1 MVLFTH
7 LKKRRIS
14 QRGAGTKYYI
24 NCSYYSENAD
34 SIQTNTLIRNTNHV
48 AILKSIITDDIIPK
62 KNKHIVV
69 KIMRSNKSSDHEFQI
84 GQQLY
89 ENKLIGFIQY
99 ICLFSCYDT
108 TNENNIEISAR
119 EPVAKIDTKICQGE
133 HNEKNLK
140 KVLVMP
146 YIQSGSV
153 EDFSWNVGNVHI
165 LKNLLIQAVLAL
177 YVAYDAIGFLHG
189 DLHLGNILC
198 KETKRRTLVY
208 KSQNVGVGFTA
219 PLVTYK
225 PRSSVDVTDLRSVK
239 STDDEITIKTEG
251 YKVVIMDFEKSETRV
266 EKNELS
272 NVSFWNNIYMMLQ
285 RVNTLSPNHGVR
297 LQWENDEIIQFVKEA
312 RKRKYPCEREH
323 VIKLQEMMNKSVFD
337 FFEVREYKYD
347 PDDV

>member
-1 MVLFTH
+1 
-7 LKKRRIS
+7 
-14 QRGAGTKYYI
+14 
-24 NCSYYSENAD
+24 
-34 SIQTNTLIRNTNHV
+34 
-48 AILKSIITDDIIPK
+48 
-62 KNKHIVV
+62 
-69 KIMRSNKSSDHEFQI
+69 MRSNKSSDHEFQI

-89 ENKLIGFIQY
+89 ENKLLGFIQC

-108 TNENNIEISAR
+108 TNENNFEISAR

-146 YIQSGSV
+146 YIQGGSV

-208 KSQNVGVGFTA
+208 KSQNVG
-219 PLVTYK
+219 
-225 PRSSVDVTDLRSVK
+225 
-239 STDDEITIKTEG
+239 EITIKTEG

-266 EKNELS
+266 EKNGLS
-272 NVSFWNNIYMMLQ
+272 NVSFWNNIYIMLQ
-285 RVNTLSPNHGVR
+285 RVNTLSPNNGER

-323 VIKLQEMMNKSVFD
+323 VIKLQEMMDKSVFE